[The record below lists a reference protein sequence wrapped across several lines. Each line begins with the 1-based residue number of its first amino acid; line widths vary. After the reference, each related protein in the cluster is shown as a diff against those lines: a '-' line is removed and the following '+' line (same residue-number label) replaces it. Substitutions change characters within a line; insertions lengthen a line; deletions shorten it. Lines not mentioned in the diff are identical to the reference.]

1 MVGRTS
7 VVQLVMMILSAIDT
21 SADLEYITPFH
32 EVKKMKE
39 FKTSRRK
46 FLKNT
51 SLSFLGAGLLGRNS
65 HAMTNAD
72 KKKELPKKLVYRTLG
87 KTGIRLPVIGMG
99 ILSSG
104 SPGLIKAAL
113 DAGITHFDST
123 AGQPQQMRNEEMIG
137 EVMKGRPRD
146 SFIYG
151 TKIHLH
157 QDYQTGLYKE
167 TATEEEFTKKLDAAL
182 KSLQMEYVDIV
193 YHHMVS
199 RRESAFYEPIMEAME
214 KAKKDGKARFLGM
227 ITHSNVPEAV
237 QAAADSKFYDV
248 VMASYNPRQKDRLQ
262 VKEAI
267 GNAAKA
273 GLGVVAIKVIRGNP
287 EKGGKP
293 VNPVASLKWVL
304 QDRNVHATIPGF
316 SNYEEMNMDLSVM
329 EDLNLTDAEMNDLKK
344 EDSYSGLFCQGC
356 GHCLQQCPAELPI
369 PDLMRAYM
377 YMYGYRQPALAH
389 SLLKSLEL
397 PSKDCEDCSNCR
409 VVCQNGWKISE
420 KICDI
425 VRLRD
430 VPSDFLV

>member
-1 MVGRTS
+1 MN
-7 VVQLVMMILSAIDT
+7 
-21 SADLEYITPFH
+21 
-32 EVKKMKE
+32 E

-51 SLSFLGAGLLGRNS
+51 SLSVLGAGLLGRNT
-65 HAMTNAD
+65 HAMTDAD
-72 KKKELPKKLVYRTLG
+72 RKEESPKKLIYRTLG
-87 KTGIRLPVIGMG
+87 KTGMRVPVIGMG

-104 SPGLIKAAL
+104 SPGLIRAAL

-151 TKIHLH
+151 TKIHIPR
-157 QDYQTGLYKE
+157 DYQTGLYTE
-167 TATEEEFTKKLDAAL
+167 TTNAQDFTKKLDEAL

-199 RRESAFYEPIMEAME
+199 RREAAFYEPIMNAME
-214 KAKKDGKARFLGM
+214 KAKKAGKARFLGM
-227 ITHSNVPEAV
+227 TTHSNVPEAV
-237 QAAADSKFYDV
+237 QAAADSNFYEV
-248 VMASYNPRQKDRLQ
+248 VMASYNPRQKNRLQ

-267 GNAAKA
+267 ANAAKA
-273 GLGVVAIKVIRGNP
+273 GLGVVAIKLIRGDV
-287 EKGGKP
+287 ERGGKP
-293 VNPVASLKWVL
+293 VNPVASIKWVL
-304 QDRNVHATIPGF
+304 QDTNVHATIPGF

-329 EDLNLTDAEMNDLKK
+329 EDLSLTDAEMTDLKN

-356 GHCLQQCPAELPI
+356 GQCLKQCPAGLPI

-389 SLLKSLEL
+389 SLLKSLEIQ
-397 PSKDCEDCSNCR
+397 SKDCEDCSNCR
-409 VVCQNGWKISE
+409 VVCQNGWKVSE

-430 VPSDFLV
+430 VPEDFLV

>member
-1 MVGRTS
+1 LGESEKTN
-7 VVQLVMMILSAIDT
+7 
-21 SADLEYITPFH
+21 LEKRC
-32 EVKKMKE
+32 EGNKMTESKL
-39 FKTSRRK
+39 SRRK
-46 FLKNT
+46 FLRNT
-51 SLSFLGAGLLGRNS
+51 SLGFIGAGLLGRNS
-65 HAMTNAD
+65 QAMAD
-72 KKKELPKKLVYRTLG
+72 AGKKEEAPKKLVFRTLG
-87 KTGIRLPVIGMG
+87 KTGIRVPVIGMG

-104 SPGLIKAAL
+104 SPGMIKAAL

-123 AGQPQQMRNEEMIG
+123 AGQPQQMRNEEIIG

-151 TKIHLH
+151 TKIHIPR
-157 QDYQTGLYKE
+157 DYQTGLYTE
-167 TATEEEFTKKLDAAL
+167 TATGQEFTKKLDEAL

-199 RRESAFYEPIMEAME
+199 RRESAFYEPIMKAME
-214 KAKKDGKARFLGM
+214 EAKKAGKARFLGM
-227 ITHSNVPEAV
+227 TTHSNVPEAV

-248 VMASYNPRQKDRLQ
+248 VMAAYNPRQKDRLE

-267 GNAAKA
+267 ANAAKA

-287 EKGGKP
+287 EKGAEP

-316 SNYEEMNMDLSVM
+316 SNYEEMNMDLAVM
-329 EDLNLTDAEMNDLKK
+329 EDLSLTDAEMTDLKK
-344 EDSYSGLFCQGC
+344 EDSYSGMFCQGC
-356 GHCLQQCPAELPI
+356 GQCLKECPAELPI
-369 PDLMRAYM
+369 PELMRAYM

-389 SLLKSLEL
+389 GLLKSLEL
-397 PSKDCEDCSNCR
+397 PSKGCEDCSYCR
-409 VVCQNGWKISE
+409 VECRNGWEISE

-430 VPSDFLV
+430 VPADFMA